1 MRIMTIVANNEN
13 IKNIEHG
20 FKVNNLKP
28 RVLEQTIMVVPILD
42 YQLCLAKGV
51 IKQYVSDFHEN
62 ESFSEIDNILE
73 ANDQVKVFL
82 SQEEMTLYK

>member
-13 IKNIEHG
+13 IKKIKHG
-20 FKVNNLKP
+20 FEVNNLHP
-28 RVLEQTIMVVPILD
+28 RVLEQTIMVLPILD
-42 YQLCLAKGV
+42 YQLCLAKGI

-62 ESFSEIDNILE
+62 ESFDKIDNLFE

-82 SQEEMTLYK
+82 SQEEMALYK